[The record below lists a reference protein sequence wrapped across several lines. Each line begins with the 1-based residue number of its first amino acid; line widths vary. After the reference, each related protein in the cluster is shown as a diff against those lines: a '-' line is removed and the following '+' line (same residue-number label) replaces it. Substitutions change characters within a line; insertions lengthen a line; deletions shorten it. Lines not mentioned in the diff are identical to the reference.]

1 MATLAALRGTAAA
14 IAEGH
19 AHTMTAPHAIIA
31 DHVFDGTILHHG
43 VAVVLDGA
51 RIAAIE
57 PRGSL
62 PDTMPSRILP
72 PGAWLAPGFID
83 IQVNGGGDVLFNDQP
98 TPQGIAT
105 ISRAHRRFGTT
116 SLLLTLIT
124 DTDETMRA
132 AANAVQTAMGSNPSV
147 LGLHCEG
154 PFLSPGKPGVHRRDL
169 IRTPEPHHRELLTA
183 WRGGATLVT
192 LAPEQVPSD
201 FISEL
206 VDRGVK
212 VSLGHSMASYAQTR
226 AAMKAGL
233 SGFTHLFNAM
243 PQLASREPGPIGAAL
258 ENPDAY
264 YGLIADG
271 LHVAPATLRL
281 ALRGAGHPMLVTDAM
296 PPVGGA
302 RGSFNL
308 QGREITV
315 YDGRC
320 TTADGT
326 LGGTLLDMASAVRNC
341 VTLLGARL
349 EDALR
354 FASTE
359 PANFLRLGGRLGRIA
374 RGFRADLVAFDPADI
389 AVIAT
394 WVAGQ
399 SSD

>member
-1 MATLAALRGTAAA
+1 
-14 IAEGH
+14 
-19 AHTMTAPHAIIA
+19 MTASHAIIA
-31 DHVFDGTILHHG
+31 DHVFDGTILHRG
-43 VAVVLDGA
+43 VAIVLDGA
-51 RIAAIE
+51 RIASIG

-62 PDTMPSRILP
+62 PDAMPSRILP
-72 PGAWLAPGFID
+72 RGVWLAPGFID

-105 ISRAHRRFGTT
+105 IVRAHRKFGTT

-124 DTDETMRA
+124 DTDEAMRA
-132 AANAVQTAMGSNPSV
+132 AANAVQIAMGSNPSV

-154 PFLSPGKPGVHRRDL
+154 PFLSPGKPGVHRGDL

-212 VSLGHSMASYAQTR
+212 VSLGHSMATYAQTR

-243 PQLASREPGPIGAAL
+243 PPIESREPGPIGAAL
-258 ENPDAY
+258 EYPDAY
-264 YGLIADG
+264 YGLIVDG
-271 LHVAPATLRL
+271 IHVAPAALRI
-281 ALRGAGHPMLVTDAM
+281 ALRGAGHPILVTDAM
-296 PPVGGA
+296 PPVGGTKTH
-302 RGSFNL
+302 FNL
-308 QGREITV
+308 QGRDIAV
-315 YDGRC
+315 RDGRC

-326 LGGTLLDMASAVRNC
+326 LAGAALDMAGAVRNC
-341 VTLLGARL
+341 VTLLGAKL

-359 PANFLRLGGRLGRIA
+359 PANFLGLGGRLGRIA
-374 RGFRADLVAFDPADI
+374 RGYRADLVAFNPDDVN
-389 AVIAT
+389 VIAT

-399 SSD
+399 PSD